1 MSPKVSLSDILATS
15 NKLFLNKQVVKP
27 NYTLLGL
34 DDILHRDEEIRIY
47 FEYLKDIFNGVSPSN
62 IFVYGKPG
70 LGKTI
75 LTQRIFDEIKR
86 EAENRSIDLLV
97 ININCDEIRT
107 EHAILQK
114 IIQELPTP
122 KNEPKKALGNSKD
135 KHNNYFRELVDKYPG
150 IIVIILDELDK
161 AAAPEMINRIIR
173 TQSKASGQFP
183 AVIGITN
190 DLGLKDKFPP
200 HLKSVLCENSLIIK
214 PYNAEQLADIIRAR
228 VKIAFRPN
236 VVPDV
241 VIQLCAAYAAHEYG
255 DVRRAIDLLRVS
267 GETAEVKNHSEIQEQ
282 DVREARSK
290 LEIDEVVEVVKTLPV
305 QSKISLLACIYV
317 FDSTWDNTTVNIYEI
332 YKQIAYEV
340 GIDVLT
346 QRRMTDLLSELD
358 QLGIIEGINVFQGRY
373 GRKKVITK
381 IVSKEL
387 ALKTL
392 YKDFSLK
399 QLEDLP
405 SNRFFIR

>member
-1 MSPKVSLSDILATS
+1 MSPKVSLSDILATN

-34 DDILHRDEEIRIY
+34 EDILHRDEEIRIY

-122 KNEPKKALGNSKD
+122 KNEPKKTLGNSKD

-150 IIVIILDELDK
+150 IIVIVLDELDK
-161 AAAPEMINRIIR
+161 AVAPEMINRIIR
-173 TQSKASGQFP
+173 AQSKASGQFP

-255 DVRRAIDLLRVS
+255 DVRRSIDLLRVS

-290 LEIDEVVEVVKTLPV
+290 LEIDKIVEVVKTLPI

-346 QRRMTDLLSELD
+346 QRRVTDLLSELD
-358 QLGIIEGINVFQGRY
+358 QLGIVEGINIFQGRY

-381 IVSKEL
+381 IVSKKL
-387 ALKTL
+387 ALETL
-392 YKDFSLK
+392 YTDFSLK
-399 QLEDLP
+399 QLENLP
-405 SNRFFIR
+405 SNRFFVR